1 MCQARRFERGPE
13 IRIGLF
19 PFWGVEGRRLA
30 GRPGTWILPAISFVF
45 FILDANNN
53 QFDDGHSFKFAAR
66 PHPKVSRRQSYQN
79 DPGCSRWT
87 VRVGTSARIDSD
99 LDKSGYKIAKR
110 TAASAYG
117 QLSSCGLRDLSKQ
130 DMLG

>member
-45 FILDANNN
+45 FILDANNKN
-53 QFDDGHSFKFAAR
+53 QMAVVTEGKYIFSANLTTVTASNSLRGLILRYQEDSLIRTTRAAR
-66 PHPKVSRRQSYQN
+66 DGP
-79 DPGCSRWT
+79 
-87 VRVGTSARIDSD
+87 
-99 LDKSGYKIAKR
+99 
-110 TAASAYG
+110 
-117 QLSSCGLRDLSKQ
+117 
-130 DMLG
+130 